1 MFDLPKVL
9 PSKAVSLTQILL
21 STAISLALITAP
33 FSSSLANELQP
44 STDGELVKNVSL
56 RILFQGSG
64 DTEKNTAGQT
74 IAQKERVLIEQF
86 AKENQLTTEWHA
98 VEEEWQLM
106 SALINGHGDIV
117 IGQGESLA
125 SGITDQIKF
134 TYTWGT
140 TCQQVVVRTDTTQIK
155 RLEDLFVRQIALKKS
170 SPSWPTL
177 EKYLAENPAMDL
189 VAIPEAT
196 DLEEIMMRITSGE
209 YDLTIVESDYLGEYL
224 PQHPEVSVAFDFSKA
239 ESRAWAVRY
248 DAEILQ
254 NRLDEFL
261 NKNHLSMIVADVR
274 LDDLPK
280 IQERKILRVITYQS
294 PGNYFFN
301 NGKMHGFEYG
311 FIKEFAESKK
321 MNVNVVLAN
330 SHEEM
335 RELLLSGDGDI
346 IAASLPENSLS
357 DEKIVMSSAYDYSA
371 PVIIGRDTEKNLVD
385 IRDLEGRRIA
395 LAPESP
401 YRGILEGI
409 QQRGIDFEII
419 DSGEGVNIEETLYR
433 VSHAMHDLTILGSHQ
448 VKAELTR
455 QYGLK
460 SLFTLSEPVPQSWAV
475 RVSDHKLLSAV
486 NDFIEKEYRGHTYNV
501 LYSKYLSRPK
511 NRKAETRLLAQL
523 DKLSPYDEIVK
534 VNAEQH
540 SFDWRLIVAQM
551 YQESQ
556 FDPAAVSYAGAEG
569 LMQLMPATAE
579 ELGVDDL
586 YDPTSNINAGVRYMK
601 ILRDQFEQELP
612 LEDKTWFT
620 LASYNAGFNR
630 VKKARAL
637 AEKMGLDSD
646 RWFGNVEKAMLELS
660 RPFTRDGE
668 IKRLCRCGQA
678 VVYVQDIRSLYN
690 NYVRLTE
697 TTQLAKADIGLKA
710 RDIESGI
717 SSQQIF

>member
-9 PSKAVSLTQILL
+9 PSKAVSVTQILL
-21 STAISLALITAP
+21 STAISLALVTAP

-86 AKENQLTTEWHA
+86 AKENQLTTEWYA

-140 TCQQVVVRTDTTQIK
+140 TRQQVVVRTDTTQIK

-196 DLEEIMMRITSGE
+196 DLEEIMMRIASGE

-475 RVSDHKLLSAV
+475 RVSDHKLLGAV

-620 LASYNAGFNR
+620 LASYNAGFTR
-630 VKKARAL
+630 VKKARVL

-710 RDIESGI
+710 RDI
-717 SSQQIF
+717 

>member
-21 STAISLALITAP
+21 STAISLALVTAP

-74 IAQKERVLIEQF
+74 IAQKERVLLEQF

-170 SPSWPTL
+170 SSSWPTL

-196 DLEEIMMRITSGE
+196 DLEEIMMRIASGE

-301 NGKMHGFEYG
+301 NGKMHGFEYA

-371 PVIIGRDTEKNLVD
+371 PVIIGRETEKNLVD

-419 DSGEGVNIEETLYR
+419 DSGDGVNIEETLYR
-433 VSHAMHDLTILGSHQ
+433 VSHAMHDLTILGGHQ
-448 VKAELTR
+448 IKAELTR

-460 SLFTLSEPVPQSWAV
+460 PLFTLSEPLPQSWAV

-630 VKKARAL
+630 VKKARVL

-710 RDIESGI
+710 RDI
-717 SSQQIF
+717 

>member
-21 STAISLALITAP
+21 STAISLALVTAP

-44 STDGELVKNVSL
+44 STNGELVKNVSL

-710 RDIESGI
+710 RDI
-717 SSQQIF
+717 

>member
-1 MFDLPKVL
+1 
-9 PSKAVSLTQILL
+9 
-21 STAISLALITAP
+21 
-33 FSSSLANELQP
+33 
-44 STDGELVKNVSL
+44 
-56 RILFQGSG
+56 
-64 DTEKNTAGQT
+64 
-74 IAQKERVLIEQF
+74 
-86 AKENQLTTEWHA
+86 
-98 VEEEWQLM
+98 
-106 SALINGHGDIV
+106 
-117 IGQGESLA
+117 
-125 SGITDQIKF
+125 
-134 TYTWGT
+134 
-140 TCQQVVVRTDTTQIK
+140 
-155 RLEDLFVRQIALKKS
+155 
-170 SPSWPTL
+170 
-177 EKYLAENPAMDL
+177 
-189 VAIPEAT
+189 
-196 DLEEIMMRITSGE
+196 
-209 YDLTIVESDYLGEYL
+209 
-224 PQHPEVSVAFDFSKA
+224 
-239 ESRAWAVRY
+239 
-248 DAEILQ
+248 
-254 NRLDEFL
+254 
-261 NKNHLSMIVADVR
+261 
-274 LDDLPK
+274 
-280 IQERKILRVITYQS
+280 
-294 PGNYFFN
+294 
-301 NGKMHGFEYG
+301 
-311 FIKEFAESKK
+311 
-321 MNVNVVLAN
+321 
-330 SHEEM
+330 
-335 RELLLSGDGDI
+335 
-346 IAASLPENSLS
+346 
-357 DEKIVMSSAYDYSA
+357 
-371 PVIIGRDTEKNLVD
+371 
-385 IRDLEGRRIA
+385 
-395 LAPESP
+395 
-401 YRGILEGI
+401 
-409 QQRGIDFEII
+409 
-419 DSGEGVNIEETLYR
+419 
-433 VSHAMHDLTILGSHQ
+433 MHDLTILGSHQ
-448 VKAELTR
+448 IKAELTR

-460 SLFTLSEPVPQSWAV
+460 PLFTLSEPVPQSWAV
-475 RVSDHKLLSAV
+475 RVSDHKLLGAV

-637 AEKMGLDSD
+637 AEKMGMDSD

-710 RDIESGI
+710 RDI
-717 SSQQIF
+717 

>member
-346 IAASLPENSLS
+346 IAAALPENSLS

-630 VKKARAL
+630 VKKARGL
-637 AEKMGLDSD
+637 AENMGLDSD

-710 RDIESGI
+710 RDI
-717 SSQQIF
+717 

>member
-1 MFDLPKVL
+1 MRKCQTNVDLPKVL
-9 PSKAVSLTQILL
+9 PPEVLSLTQRFL
-21 STAISLALITAP
+21 STAIGLALVIAP
-33 FSSSLANELQP
+33 ISSSIANELQY
-44 STDGELVKNVSL
+44 STEVEPGKPEIELLSNESL
-56 RILFQGSG
+56 RILYQG
-64 DTEKNTAGQT
+64 TNNVAQA
-74 IAQKERVLIEQF
+74 IAKKERALVEQF

-98 VEEEWQLM
+98 VEDKWQLM

-134 TYTWGT
+134 TYSWGT
-140 TCQQVVVRTDTTQIK
+140 TRQQVVVRTDTTQIE
-155 RLEDLFVRQIALKKS
+155 RLDDLFVRQIALKQS
-170 SPSWPTL
+170 SPSWSIL

-189 VAIPEAT
+189 VAIPESSKL
-196 DLEEIMMRITSGE
+196 DEIMMRVTSGE
-209 YDLTIVESDYLGEYL
+209 YDVTIVESDYLGEYL

-239 ESRAWAVRY
+239 ESRAWAVRT

-261 NKNHLSMIVADVR
+261 NKNHLSMIVTDVR
-274 LDDLPK
+274 LEDLPK
-280 IQERKILRVITYQS
+280 MQERKVLRVITYQS

-311 FIKEFAESKK
+311 FIEKFAKSKK

-335 RELLLSGDGDI
+335 HELLLNGDGDI
-346 IAASLPENSLS
+346 IAASLPENSLH
-357 DEKIVMSSAYDYSA
+357 DENIKMTTAYDYSA
-371 PVIIGRDTEKNLVD
+371 PVIIGRDTEKSLVD

-419 DSGEGVNIEETLYR
+419 NTDEGVNVEETLYR
-433 VSHAMHDLTILGSHQ
+433 VSHAMHDLTILGGHQ

-460 SLFTLSEPVPQSWAV
+460 PLFTLSEPVAQSWAV
-475 RVSDHKLLSAV
+475 RASDHKLLSEV
-486 NDFIEKEYRGHTYNV
+486 NDYIEQEYRGDTYNV

-511 NRKAETRLLAQL
+511 NRKADTRLLTHV

-534 VNAEQH
+534 KNAEQH
-540 SFDWRLIVAQM
+540 GFDWRLIVAQM

-569 LMQLMPATAE
+569 LMQLMPATARA
-579 ELGVDDL
+579 LGVEDVN
-586 YDPTSNINAGVRYMK
+586 DPTLNITAGVKYMS
-601 ILRDQFEQELP
+601 ILRDQFEQELL

-620 LASYNAGFNR
+620 LASYNAGFSR
-630 VKKARAL
+630 VKKARLL

-646 RWFGNVEKAMLELS
+646 RWFGNVEKAMLKLS
-660 RPFTRDGE
+660 KPYIQDGE
-668 IKRLCRCGQA
+668 VRRLCRCGQA

-697 TTQLAKADIGLKA
+697 TTQLASADIDLKA
-710 RDIESGI
+710 RDI
-717 SSQQIF
+717 

>member
-21 STAISLALITAP
+21 STAISLALVTAP

-209 YDLTIVESDYLGEYL
+209 YDLTIVESDYLGQYL

-346 IAASLPENSLS
+346 IAASLPENSLR

-371 PVIIGRDTEKNLVD
+371 PVIIGRDAEKNLVD

-475 RVSDHKLLSAV
+475 RVSDYKLLSAV

-678 VVYVQDIRSLYN
+678 VVYVQDIRSLYK

-710 RDIESGI
+710 RDI
-717 SSQQIF
+717 